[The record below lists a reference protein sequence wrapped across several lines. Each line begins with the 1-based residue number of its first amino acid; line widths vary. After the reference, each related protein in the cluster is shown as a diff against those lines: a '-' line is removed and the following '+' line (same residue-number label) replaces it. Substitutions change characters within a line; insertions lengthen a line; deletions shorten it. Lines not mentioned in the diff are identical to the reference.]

1 MCRIEPVSGVAA
13 ASILVDRIEALDPKV
28 PEPKE
33 PLDGIV
39 IH

>member
-1 MCRIEPVSGVAA
+1 MIGRASRRAA
-13 ASILVDRIEALDPKV
+13 ASILVDTIEALHPKV